1 MHAQITHVTPTRK
14 VAAGLIAILAL
25 GACSSS
31 GKKSASD
38 ADATTTTVAAG
49 SNADSNATDWMF
61 YGHDL
66 AQTRRNA
73 EETTITPAS
82 VKSLKPDWSIDGLT
96 GVTGTPTIA
105 AGVAY
110 FGDWTGHERAVDAA
124 TGKENWSTEI
134 GGMIVG
140 APTVDGDAVFA
151 SSGATLYRLNRAT
164 GKIEWKAVTNDSQF
178 AQINASPV
186 VVDGLVLQGVASF
199 EVVMAR
205 DKYTFRGS
213 ISAYD
218 AQTGKEKWRFYA
230 TKADAKDG
238 AGVGIW
244 STPAVDKT
252 RGLLY
257 VGTGNA
263 YTEPTGPLADSLIAL
278 DYKTGALKWH
288 RQFTYPDV
296 FSAGHPG
303 GKDADVGASP
313 NLWTSDGHD
322 LIGAGDKAG
331 VYHALDRD
339 TGKLVWERR
348 LTPGGLFG
356 GEIGSGA
363 FVDGKIVV
371 VSNVD
376 KGKYALVF
384 ALDPATGKVLWK
396 SEQFPQMIFAPVSAV
411 PGLAFVG
418 TTAGLFTA
426 LDTNTGKRLWSKT
439 APAKVACGPSIVDG
453 RIVWGYGFTL
463 FGGGGPGGVVSFTP
477 AS

>member
-1 MHAQITHVTPTRK
+1 M
-14 VAAGLIAILAL
+14 

-31 GKKSASD
+31 GSKA
-38 ADATTTTVAAG
+38 APNNATSTTIAKG
-49 SNADSNATDWMF
+49 STADSNGTDWTS

-66 AQTRRNA
+66 ANTRRNEA
-73 EETTITPAS
+73 ETAITPAS
-82 VKSLKPDWSIDGLT
+82 VKTLKQDWEIDGLT
-96 GVTGTPTIA
+96 GVTGTPTVA
-105 AGVAY
+105 DGVAY
-110 FGDWTGHERAVDAA
+110 FGDWTGHERAVDVE
-124 TGKENWSTEI
+124 TGKEKWSTEI
-134 GGMIVG
+134 GGPMIVG
-140 APTVDGDAVFA
+140 APTIDGDSVYA

-164 GKIEWKAVTNDSQF
+164 GKIEWKTVTNGSEF

-199 EVVMAR
+199 EVVIAR

-213 ISAYD
+213 IGAYD

-244 STPAVDKT
+244 STPAVDKA

-263 YTEPTGPLADSLIAL
+263 YTEPTGPLADSIIAI

-296 FSAGHPG
+296 FSAGHPV

-313 NLWTSDGHD
+313 NIWTSDGRD
-322 LIGAGDKAG
+322 LVGAGDKAG

-339 TGKLVWERR
+339 TGKLVWETR
-348 LTPGGLFG
+348 LTPGGMFG

-363 FVDGKIVV
+363 FVDGKIVA
-371 VSNVD
+371 VSNVGD
-376 KGKYALVF
+376 PKTNATTNFSFVF

-396 SEQFPQMIFAPVSAV
+396 SERFPQMIFAPVGAV
-411 PGLAFVG
+411 PRLAFVG
-418 TTAGLFTA
+418 TTAGTFTA
-426 LDTNTGKRLWSKT
+426 LDTSTGKRLWTKT

-453 RIVWGYGFTL
+453 RVIWGYGFTL

-477 AS
+477 AA